1 MTKLYSDL
9 YRTCMTCGK
18 EKSILEFYFRDKK
31 TGRRHSACK
40 ECDKARVKARHQAN
54 PERTKNNDLKRN
66 YGITLDEHTQMFENQ
81 NGVCAICKKPG
92 DGRWKKLCVDHCHTT
107 GKVRGLLCKRCN
119 IALGEVGDNIST
131 LQKMIEYLAA
141 ADSTPVALTAPAIG

>member
-9 YRTCMTCGK
+9 YRTCMTCGV
-18 EKSILEFYFRDKK
+18 EKNIIEFYMRDKK

-54 PERTKNNDLKRN
+54 PDRTKNNDLKRM
-66 YGITLDEHTQMFENQ
+66 YGITLEEHTKMFENQ
-81 NGVCAICKKPG
+81 NGVCAICRKSG
-92 DGRWKKLCVDHCHTT
+92 DGKWKKLCVDHCHTT

-119 IALGEVGDNIST
+119 IALGEVGDNIQT
-131 LQKMIEYLAA
+131 LQSMIEYLQK
-141 ADSTPVALTAPAIG
+141 L

>member
-9 YRTCMTCGK
+9 YRTCMTCGE

-54 PERTKNNDLKRN
+54 PERTRNNDLKRN
-66 YGITLDEHTQMFENQ
+66 YGITLEEHTKMYEEQ
-81 NGVCAICKKPG
+81 NGRCAICGNEGNGK
-92 DGRWKKLCVDHCHTT
+92 WEKLCVDHCHTT
-107 GKVRGLLCKRCN
+107 GKVRKLLCHKCN
-119 IALGEVGDNIST
+119 TALGLVGDNTQI
-131 LQKMIEYLAA
+131 LHKMINYL
-141 ADSTPVALTAPAIG
+141 SINS